1 MILEVFANLRDS
13 MIRCS
18 LSQPSPHCSR
28 VQIFS
33 SPSSKQTHFSV
44 VLLETKFC
52 LVRSVT
58 GLPDSRLTPGA
69 QLLWALAL
77 YLLENGKHVNIEFVL
92 ALQYRARGAQP
103 PPEDCCS
110 NNGKWKGG
118 KRWTQSTQHSKAKTH
133 IAGISASGI
142 RGASQV
148 NSLLF
153 RKLQQAAVLNRTEA
167 QQPGEGKLSVTG
179 CFM

>member
-13 MIRCS
+13 MICCS

-33 SPSSKQTHFSV
+33 SPSSKQTHFSL

-58 GLPDSRLTPGA
+58 GLPDSRLAPGA

-103 PPEDCCS
+103 PPKDCCS

-118 KRWTQSTQHSKAKTH
+118 RDGLKAHSTPKPKHTLPVFLLVGYVGQAKSILCYSENSSKQQSSIEQRHSSQ
-133 IAGISASGI
+133 G
-142 RGASQV
+142 RGSC
-148 NSLLF
+148 L
-153 RKLQQAAVLNRTEA
+153 
-167 QQPGEGKLSVTG
+167 
-179 CFM
+179 